1 MRGEFSTAAPFI
13 GVAVVLDLLDGR
25 IARMTGAT
33 SDFGREFDSLADVIS
48 FGVAP
53 AVLGYA
59 WGLYTFGRLGWAVGF
74 LFVSAAAIRLA
85 RFNIASTSNPD
96 KRYFVGMPSPAAAG
110 VPAATV
116 FWLPQGLPPGWMS
129 LLALPL
135 LLVPATLMVS
145 TIKYR
150 SFKTFNLGQ
159 RRPASAL
166 MLFAL
171 LIAAIATYPQWS
183 LVLISYTY
191 LLSGFVGLALAK
203 LRPKPLEDPAHA
215 APLSSAPALDVPA
228 PIQTD
233 VPREL

>member
-1 MRGEFSTAAPFI
+1 
-13 GVAVVLDLLDGR
+13 
-25 IARMTGAT
+25 
-33 SDFGREFDSLADVIS
+33 
-48 FGVAP
+48 
-53 AVLGYA
+53 
-59 WGLYTFGRLGWAVGF
+59 
-74 LFVSAAAIRLA
+74 
-85 RFNIASTSNPD
+85 
-96 KRYFVGMPSPAAAG
+96 
-110 VPAATV
+110 
-116 FWLPQGLPPGWMS
+116 MS

-145 TIKYR
+145 TIRYR

-203 LRPKPLEDPAHA
+203 VRPKPVEEPAHA
-215 APLSSAPALDVPA
+215 APLSSAPALDVPT